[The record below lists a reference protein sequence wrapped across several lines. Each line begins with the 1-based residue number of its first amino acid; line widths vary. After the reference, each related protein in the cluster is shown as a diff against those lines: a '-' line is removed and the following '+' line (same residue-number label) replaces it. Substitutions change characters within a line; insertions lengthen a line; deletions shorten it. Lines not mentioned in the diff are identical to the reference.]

1 MKHFDDMM
9 RQHAPRPR
17 RELRAN
23 FTKDTL
29 SKLAQPPHK
38 RSFGLTMENI
48 TMHFKTFTRLHRP
61 AAIALAVIGTI
72 VISGTAT
79 AATLG
84 WPNVLAIFGSEQKLS
99 DGSRIVQVDTKNCHF
114 ATAMNMIQQR
124 NSPDSTYYYKVNAD
138 SKLTNEEL
146 TRIVQGYC
154 DMEAQSFQ
162 NMAALKSEG
171 HHFASVVGGAIDN
184 VITAITPDSL
194 TVKFDMPI
202 AKDNKVTVETHSM
215 TFTHIDPN
223 AAIFDRGNRISFS
236 DLRVG
241 DHIALSYQ
249 AGGDAWLRAETP
261 RFWESS
267 PDEMSVVLIF
277 KNTADMS
284 AALKYQQYQNTDFEE
299 VAKCDKNPS
308 GYCTVEQ
315 LNQK

>member
-1 MKHFDDMM
+1 MKLDDML
-9 RQHAPRPR
+9 RAHAPRPR
-17 RELRAN
+17 RELRAQ

-29 SKLAQPPHK
+29 SKLTEPPY
-38 RSFGLTMENI
+38 RRTFGDTMESI
-48 TMHFKTFTRLHRP
+48 TMRLRTFTHLHKP

-84 WPNVLAIFGSEQKLS
+84 WPNVLAIFGSEQKLD

-114 ATAMNMIQQR
+114 VTALNVTKQR
-124 NSPDSTYYYKVNAD
+124 DTPDSTYYYKVKAE

-154 DMEAQSFQ
+154 DMEAQSAL
-162 NMAALKSEG
+162 NTAALKKEG
-171 HHFASVVGGAIDN
+171 HHFANVVGGYIDN

-194 TVKFDMPI
+194 SVTFTMPTVADGKNVI
-202 AKDNKVTVETHSM
+202 ETHSM
-215 TFTHIDPN
+215 TYTHIDPN
-223 AAIFDRGNRISFS
+223 AAIFDRGRRINLS
-236 DLRVG
+236 DLHVG
-241 DHIALSYQ
+241 DHVAISYQ
-249 AGGDAWLRAETP
+249 AGGEAWERANTA

-284 AALKYQQYQNTDFEE
+284 AVFKYQQYQNTDFEE

-315 LNQK
+315 LNQ